1 MLKARF
7 KLFDLL
13 RPLSES
19 LATRVCRVHK
29 DQIPHRFDP
38 QVLKAPGNSILYGYY
53 QSEQYFAGIRPLL
66 REEIS
71 RCTELTGV
79 SRTWKRRI
87 VETNSVAVHVRRGD
101 YVDQGWTLP
110 AEYYR
115 SAINAVRS
123 FRGEIELFFFSD
135 DMAWVREH
143 SDALLPNR
151 GTTPTVHYVDC
162 NDGAA
167 VANDLGLMRR
177 CRHQII
183 ANSTLSWWGA
193 WLNRHDEKTVLAPA
207 YWIREPVD
215 DIDILP
221 DRWETIDWRSSP

>member
-19 LATRVCRVHK
+19 LATRVCRVHT
-29 DQIPHRFDP
+29 DLTPHQFDP

-53 QSEQYFAGIRPLL
+53 QSEQYFAGIRSLL

-71 RCTELTGV
+71 RCTELTDV

-123 FRGEIELFFFSD
+123 LRGEAELFFFSD

-143 SDALLPNR
+143 SDVLLPSLDASS
-151 GTTPTVHYVDC
+151 TVHYVDC

-167 VANDLGLMRR
+167 VANDLVLMKS

-207 YWIREPVD
+207 YWIHNPVD
-215 DIDILP
+215 DIDIIP
-221 DRWETIDWRSSP
+221 DRWETVDWRSSP